1 MNLLRFN
8 IQEVRKVIDNEN
20 EANQLLA
27 DNWLLLDSVVNDGKV
42 WYVSARPASLLAKTQ
57 P

>member
-8 IQEVRKVIDNEN
+8 IREVRRIIDDEK

-42 WYVSARPASLLAKTQ
+42 WYVLARPGIL
-57 P
+57 PD